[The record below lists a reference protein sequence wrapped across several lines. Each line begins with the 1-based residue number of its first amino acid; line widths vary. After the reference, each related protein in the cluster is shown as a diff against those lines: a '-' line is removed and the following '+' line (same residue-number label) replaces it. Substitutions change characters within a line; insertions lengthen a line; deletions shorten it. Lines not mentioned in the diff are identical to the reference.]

1 MVDPN
6 LTSIIVILLRLLV
19 PFTILRWPLAGTILA
34 ILADTSDIMI
44 FEGFG
49 YGFLSSIPYQY
60 LDKVFD
66 MWTLFFEFLIVR
78 QWVDILARKT
88 GMFLF
93 GWRFVGFLVF
103 MIFGIREAF
112 FFAPNLFEYFFLA
125 MLVIWKF
132 NKKFELKK
140 KSLIIILLIIGIPKI
155 TLEYFLHF
163 KDPHQPFVSWVW
175 FRDNV
180 FYRLYD

>member
-1 MVDPN
+1 VIDPN
-6 LTSIIVILLRLLV
+6 ITSVIVILLRLLV

-34 ILADTSDIMI
+34 ILADSSDIMI

-49 YGFLSSIPYQY
+49 YGFLSSIPYHY

-66 MWTLFFEFLIVR
+66 MWQLFFEFLVVR
-78 QWVDILARKT
+78 TWIDVLARKT
-88 GMFLF
+88 GMILF
-93 GWRFVGFLVF
+93 GWRFVGFLAF
-103 MIFGIREAF
+103 MIFGLREAF
-112 FFAPNLFEYFFLA
+112 FFAPNIFEYFFLT

-140 KSLIIILLIIGIPKI
+140 KSLIIILLIIGIPSLIK
-155 TLEYFLHF
+155 EYIMHF
-163 KDPHQPFVSWVW
+163 KYPDQTWMW

-180 FYRLYD
+180 FYWLYD

>member
-6 LTSIIVILLRLLV
+6 ITSVIIILLRVLV

-49 YGFLSSIPYQY
+49 YGFLSGIPYHM
-60 LDKVFD
+60 LDKIFD
-66 MWTLFFEFLIVR
+66 MWTLFFEFLVVR

-88 GMFLF
+88 GMILF

-103 MIFGIREAF
+103 MIFGLREAF
-112 FFAPNLFEYFFLA
+112 FFAPNIFEYFFLT

-140 KSLIIILLIIGIPKI
+140 KSLIIILLIIGIPSLIK
-155 TLEYFLHF
+155 EYIMHF
-163 KDPHQPFVSWVW
+163 KYPDQTWNF
-175 FRDNV
+175 FRDNL
-180 FYRLYD
+180 FYWLYD